1 MILKFGEKMV
11 YDKIALLNHINR
23 IRREIGHE
31 EVQIDIKEV
40 LFDRDTYEMWIITSD
55 RPDKSAIIGKGG
67 WVVGRLREELGIES
81 IHVESYSDFLQKE
94 YRMNLSLNKLNSFV
108 KNSDLDNG
116 SFLALNNLIDILKIK
131 LDKLYSFNFYKYFK
145 DLDESP
151 YNYFEAE
158 NHTAVVA
165 LSGGTDSS
173 FSLILAK
180 KLGFN
185 PIAITVDPGTIV
197 LPKQFK
203 QNIDKLTEE
212 LGVEHEYIEVDYS
225 NLVEESFTGRFH
237 PCGRCSKV
245 IEETVYQYAID
256 NDIPM
261 VIFGDMLATGSQ
273 CISEQIINLDADDV
287 DDADVDD
294 GEVEVNIGEN
304 DVDGGEVE
312 VNINENNE
320 NNQAYIDNDV
330 NINKVIR
337 LNLPASLS
345 VSKLENKSLT
355 MHYNLNKFKGFG
367 CPLLYEVHK
376 KFPHMK
382 KYSIQRIL
390 RETRSGALEPGEALD
405 LIWSFYNTD

>member
-1 MILKFGEKMV
+1 MMV
-11 YDKIALLNHINR
+11 YDKTALLNHINR
-23 IRREIGHE
+23 IRNEIGHE
-31 EVQIDIKEV
+31 KVNIDIKDV
-40 LFDRDTYEMWIITSD
+40 LYDRDSNEMWIITND

-67 WVVGRLREELGIES
+67 WVVGRLREELEINS

-94 YRMNLSLNKLNSFV
+94 YRMELSLNKLNSFV
-108 KNSDLDNG
+108 KENFNVIDVEDKLNYG
-116 SFLALNNLIDILKIK
+116 SFLALSNLIDILKIK
-131 LDKLYSFNFYKYFK
+131 LDNLYSFNFYKYFK

-151 YNYFEAE
+151 YDYFESE
-158 NHTAVVA
+158 KPVAVVA

-180 KLGFN
+180 RLGFN

-197 LPKQFK
+197 LPNQFR
-203 QNIDKLTEE
+203 QNIDKLVSE
-212 LGVEHEYIEVDYS
+212 LDVPHEYIEVDYAE
-225 NLVEESFTGRFH
+225 LIEESFTGRFH

-245 IEETVYQYAID
+245 IEETVYRYAIE
-256 NDIPM
+256 NDVPI

-273 CISEQIINLDADDV
+273 CITEQFINFDEDLP
-287 DDADVDD
+287 
-294 GEVEVNIGEN
+294 NIDEN
-304 DVDGGEVE
+304 D
-312 VNINENNE
+312 ENNVHD
-320 NNQAYIDNDV
+320 IDNEIDK
-330 NINKVIR
+330 NKVIR

-355 MHYNLNKFKGFG
+355 SHYNLSKFKGFG

-390 RETRSGALEPGEALD
+390 RETRSGVLEPGEALD
-405 LIWSFYNTD
+405 LIWSFYRTD